1 MELKR
6 FLHTFLR
13 MFWLVILMG
22 VIGLGIATYMYGY
35 RTVPVYAADTKIFTL
50 SKGSPDKIQDK
61 IDYQDILTNRQLS
74 NDYQYIIKSKKVIE
88 MSYEKLSDMKMS
100 LDRLKSM
107 ISVSSQDNSSIVV
120 IRAVSVD
127 AEEAKKVSQTVS
139 NSFISTLEELTKT
152 DIVGIIDEP
161 ELPSTPVQPDNLKQ
175 ILMGLLIG
183 LGTAVIIIYIVD
195 FFDTRI
201 RFAEDIEHFTKLP
214 MLAVVPKYSIKSTE
228 H

>member
-13 MFWLVILMG
+13 MFWLVILL
-22 VIGLGIATYMYGY
+22 GLLGGGIAAYMYGY

-50 SKGSPDKIQDK
+50 AKGSADKIQDK
-61 IDYQDILTNRQLS
+61 IDYQDIITNRQLS

-88 MSYEKLSDMKMS
+88 MSQGKLSDMKINQ
-100 LDRLKSM
+100 DQLKSM

-120 IRAVSVD
+120 IRAVSIN
-127 AEEAKKVSQTVS
+127 AEEARKVSQAVS
-139 NSFISTLEELTKT
+139 SSFVSTLEELTKT
-152 DIVGIIDEP
+152 DIVGIIDDP
-161 ELPSTPVQPDNLKQ
+161 ELPSSPVKPDNTKK
-175 ILMGLLIG
+175 ILTGLLIG
-183 LGTAVIIIYIVD
+183 IGTAVIIIYIVD

-214 MLAVVPKYSIKSTE
+214 MLAVVPKYGMKSTK
-228 H
+228 